1 MARGVNQVGAC
12 PPPNRGGA
20 DRPSRPPERLWR
32 EGVGPD
38 PGGARPEEVVEPG
51 LDLRDAPG
59 QEGQPSPAP
68 HLLQKCPLQGAD
80 APAPA
85 LDLDRQKVAGDQLAE
100 DVGAAGE
107 GVAHEAALDLAG
119 GVGGGDGVGADVE
132 AMRPGDAVIPG
143 QIDQDRALDIVLPGF
158 QGGEWVGFH
167 G

>member
-1 MARGVNQVGAC
+1 M
-12 PPPNRGGA
+12 
-20 DRPSRPPERLWR
+20 
-32 EGVGPD
+32 
-38 PGGARPEEVVEPG
+38 VEPG

-80 APAPA
+80 APAP
-85 LDLDRQKVAGDQLAE
+85 
-100 DVGAAGE
+100 
-107 GVAHEAALDLAG
+107 ALDLAG